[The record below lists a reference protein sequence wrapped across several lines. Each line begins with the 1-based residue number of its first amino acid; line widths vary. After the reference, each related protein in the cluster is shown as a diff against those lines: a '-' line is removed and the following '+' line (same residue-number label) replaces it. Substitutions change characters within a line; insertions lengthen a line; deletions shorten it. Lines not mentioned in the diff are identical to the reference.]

1 VVQED
6 HQVLRLRLA
15 PSRLLAGVAVAHQ
28 MQVRL
33 LVVLA
38 DQVVVVQEME
48 IMLEGQ
54 AHQARVMLVGL
65 V

>member
-1 VVQED
+1 VVAADQIR
-6 HQVLRLRLA
+6 VNVSA
-15 PSRLLAGVAVAHQ
+15 
-28 MQVRL
+28 
-33 LVVLA
+33 VLA

-54 AHQARVMLVGL
+54 PHRAKVMLVGL